1 MTFAGRSIATSAAML
16 LGGLITA
23 FLFCLLLG
31 FIAFYGDDGDV
42 AQYGIAT
49 EIKRSVHRDE
59 SGQLRIQPTDRLLAF
74 HRQFPQLWYVVTTP
88 QSSLSYGAV
97 PARVLVAAGV
107 WEPPETRSVYDIRG
121 DALRLSRSSRT
132 TPDSTIL
139 IELGGAAYSSI
150 EVVLSVLREPDM
162 TSTMLAA
169 ATTIIILTTIVVVPA
184 LIVRPV
190 RRAAAAAEDIGT
202 KAGVRLPID
211 SQPAELRPLAIAF
224 NRALDRIDAATAE
237 QRRFLSN
244 AAHELRTPLT
254 RLRTRLERVEDPEI
268 KADLVGE
275 LQSLSGTVTMLLQ
288 LARLTSQPS
297 EMARIDLAAT
307 AREAAAREVPTAM
320 TAGVELEFRSDGAQM
335 ISGSPQAISIGLSNL
350 IRNAIQHGGGGGRVI
365 VEVGTPARVSV
376 IDFGPGLGTAY
387 DGQAITEPFAR
398 GTQDGSGTG
407 LGLAIVAQVAAL
419 HGAGFAIDK
428 TPGGGTTA
436 TLTFPV

>member
-1 MTFAGRSIATSAAML
+1 MKLASRSIATSAAML

-49 EIKRSVHRDE
+49 EIKRSVRRDE
-59 SGQLRIQPTDRLLAF
+59 TGQLRIDPTGRLMAF

-88 QSSLSYGAV
+88 QSSLSYGTV
-97 PARVLVAAGV
+97 PARVRAAAGV
-107 WEPPETRSVYDIRG
+107 WEPPEARSAYESRG
-121 DALRLSRSSRT
+121 DALRLSRSSRVAT
-132 TPDSTIL
+132 DPTVL
-139 IELGGAAYSSI
+139 IELGGAAYSST
-150 EVVLSVLREPDM
+150 EVVLSLLREPDM

-211 SQPAELRPLAIAF
+211 SQPTELRPLAIAF

-254 RLRTRLERVEDPEI
+254 RLRTRLERVEDAETR
-268 KADLVGE
+268 AELVGE

-288 LARLTSQPS
+288 LARLTSQS
-297 EMARIDLAAT
+297 AEMARIDLAAT
-307 AREAAAREVPTAM
+307 ARDAAAREVPTALM
-320 TAGVELEFRSDGAQM
+320 AGVELEFRGDGAQM
-335 ISGSPQAISIGLSNL
+335 ISGSPQAIGIGLSNL
-350 IRNAIQHGGGGGRVI
+350 IRNAIQHGGAGGRVI
-365 VEVGTPARVSV
+365 VEVGPSGRVSV
-376 IDFGPGLGTAY
+376 IDFGPGLGNASH
-387 DGQAITEPFAR
+387 GRAMTEPFAR
-398 GTQDGSGTG
+398 GKQDGPGTG

-419 HGAGFAIDK
+419 HGAGFAIDE